1 MLILS
6 INSGSTSLKVCLYD
20 LPAPQKSNQVTAPI
34 WQADISWK
42 GDAGGTL
49 KLSQNEKEID
59 TPLDAKTREDAI
71 AQILTRL
78 WKEDGVVKSPNEI
91 VAVAHRVV
99 HGGSK
104 YFASTIIDDQV
115 IQDLHGLADLAPN
128 HEEENIRA
136 IAVARKMLPKALQVA
151 AFDTAFFHT
160 LPITSAIYALPYE
173 WYERDGI
180 RRFGFHGIS
189 HQYLSI
195 RAAQVLGGDRQD
207 LKLVTCHLGGG
218 SSLSAIDG
226 GKCLD
231 TTMGFTPLE
240 GLAMQTRSGSIDPGL
255 IVHRVLHGGYSIEKL
270 NTVLTKESGMKGLS
284 GLSGDMKEIEA
295 AMARGDG
302 RAQLAF
308 DVFTR
313 DVAKYAASLV
323 PNLGRLDAL
332 VFSGGIGENS
342 SNVRRS
348 VSNMLS
354 HLGIAIDEA
363 KNVPDKDDRDISA
376 ATATTK
382 VLVIHTKEELAIAQ
396 SAWRIYLTSGAK
408 V

>member
-6 INSGSTSLKVCLYD
+6 INSGSTSLKTCLYD
-20 LPAPQKSNQVTAPI
+20 LPAPQQSNQVTAPI

-42 GDAGGTL
+42 GVASGTL
-49 KLSQNEKEID
+49 KLSQNEQETD

-104 YFASTIIDDQV
+104 YFTSTIIDDQV
-115 IQDLHGLADLAPN
+115 IQDLHVLADLAPN

-136 IAVARKMLPKALQVA
+136 IAVARKMLPKALPVA

-189 HQYLSI
+189 HQYLSV

-255 IVHRVLHGGYSIEKL
+255 IVHRVLHGGYSIEQL

-295 AMARGDG
+295 AMAGGDV

-342 SNVRRS
+342 SNVRRA

-354 HLGIAIDEA
+354 HLGIAIDEE
-363 KNVPDKDDRDISA
+363 KNVPGKDDRDISA
-376 ATATTK
+376 ATATVK
-382 VLVIHTKEELAIAQ
+382 ILIIHTKEELAIAQ

>member
-136 IAVARKMLPKALQVA
+136 IAV
-151 AFDTAFFHT
+151 
-160 LPITSAIYALPYE
+160 
-173 WYERDGI
+173 
-180 RRFGFHGIS
+180 
-189 HQYLSI
+189 
-195 RAAQVLGGDRQD
+195 
-207 LKLVTCHLGGG
+207 
-218 SSLSAIDG
+218 
-226 GKCLD
+226 
-231 TTMGFTPLE
+231 
-240 GLAMQTRSGSIDPGL
+240 
-255 IVHRVLHGGYSIEKL
+255 
-270 NTVLTKESGMKGLS
+270 
-284 GLSGDMKEIEA
+284 
-295 AMARGDG
+295 
-302 RAQLAF
+302 
-308 DVFTR
+308 
-313 DVAKYAASLV
+313 
-323 PNLGRLDAL
+323 
-332 VFSGGIGENS
+332 
-342 SNVRRS
+342 
-348 VSNMLS
+348 
-354 HLGIAIDEA
+354 
-363 KNVPDKDDRDISA
+363 
-376 ATATTK
+376 
-382 VLVIHTKEELAIAQ
+382 
-396 SAWRIYLTSGAK
+396 
-408 V
+408 